1 MDGWNVAQFDM
12 STETEGRG
20 DVALGQ
26 RVGEYAVVIDN
37 VVWKRNRY
45 VWATLFTWDTYL
57 LTSLPAL
64 PINLVAGL
72 TGHSAVDVWTARLAI
87 LPKFR
92 SVA

>member
-45 VWATLFTWDTYL
+45 V
-57 LTSLPAL
+57 
-64 PINLVAGL
+64 
-72 TGHSAVDVWTARLAI
+72 
-87 LPKFR
+87 
-92 SVA
+92 